1 MKIDKQRLR
10 QEAWRPADVWWRPIR
25 KSSLVPMEES
35 DRERLERPSSVRR
48 SPQRPRSAH
57 GARSSDE
64 AVDGCDPSIG
74 RRGPRRR
81 GRPTWKRPVSTRCG
95 SARPTD
101 STRSPCSGIS
111 PAART
116 VIQLGAAILPVFS
129 RSPALV
135 AMTAAGLDFV
145 SSGRFLLGLG
155 ASGPQV
161 VTDWH
166 GVPYDRPLART
177 REIIEVC
184 RKVWTRQRLEYQGE
198 TFRVPH
204 REASGDGGGRSLKLM
219 DHPVRPE
226 IPIYVAALGPKN
238 VALAAEVRRRVD
250 PALLPS
256 RQCHRMGGGVGRRRT
271 ERGDAASGPLEV
283 VAGGPVAICDEDEAR
298 RIRDAMR
305 PRAALYVGGMG
316 PPGQNFYNDL
326 FVRYG
331 YEAEARGIQE
341 LYLSGNKKEAEAL
354 RTRGLPPGDLHGG
367 RRRPGSGDGLRPS
380 GLRG

>member
-1 MKIDKQRLR
+1 MDVTRQSGAEAAAAWVADMEAAGIDTLWIG
-10 QEAWRPADVWWRPIR
+10 EAYGFD
-25 KSSLVPMEES
+25 
-35 DRERLERPSSVRR
+35 
-48 SPQRPRSAH
+48 
-57 GARSSDE
+57 
-64 AVDGCDPSIG
+64 AVSMLGYL
-74 RRGPRRR
+74 
-81 GRPTWKRPVSTRCG
+81 
-95 SARPTD
+95 
-101 STRSPCSGIS
+101 
-111 PAART
+111 AART
-116 VIQLGAAILPVFS
+116 NRIQLGAAILPVFS

-204 REASGDGGGRSLKLM
+204 REASGEAGGRSLKLM

-238 VALAAEVRRRVD
+238 VALAAEVAEGWIPLFFHPDNATVWAE
-250 PALLPS
+250 ALAD
-256 RQCHRMGGGVGRRRT
+256 G
-271 ERGDAASGPLEV
+271 ERKRSAARGPLEV

-305 PRAALYVGGMG
+305 PRTALYVGGMG

-341 LYLSGNKKEAEAL
+341 LYLSGNKKEAEARVPEEFL
-354 RTRGLPPGDLHGG
+354 RATSMVGDEGQVRERIEAFRAAGVTCLNVEFPGRHAEAAVVQKI
-367 RRRPGSGDGLRPS
+367 REWAGD
-380 GLRG
+380 